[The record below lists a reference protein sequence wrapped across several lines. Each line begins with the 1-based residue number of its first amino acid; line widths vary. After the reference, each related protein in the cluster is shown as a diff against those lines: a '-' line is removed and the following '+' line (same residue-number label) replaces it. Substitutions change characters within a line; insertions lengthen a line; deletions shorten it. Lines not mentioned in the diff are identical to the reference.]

1 MALQMANRELTPG
14 DVPSFRE
21 PWARIEPFAL
31 TFDGYRYWGSIE
43 ECARVACR
51 TPGSLTELRTCLF
64 FEARRWKHLGRA
76 PDVTTM
82 KRIRAI
88 VFAIQEKVKIGDL
101 R

>member
-1 MALQMANRELTPG
+1 MATQMANRELTPG

-51 TPGSLTELRTCLF
+51 TPGSLTELRTILF
-64 FEARRWKHLGRA
+64 FEARRWKHLGRT
-76 PDVTTM
+76 PDVATM